1 MGKNLG
7 GKFLRI
13 RAQKKLFMV
22 CILVII
28 GSVFSLLINYKNTG
42 VFMGINKKL
51 PIYCVDTKDKKIA
64 ISFDV
69 SLGNT
74 EHTKD
79 ILDILDK
86 YKIKA
91 TFFVVGDWVNK
102 YPDILKQI
110 SERGN
115 ELGNHS
121 NRHPDMT
128 QLSKD
133 KILEDIN
140 VNEAKIRNIT
150 GTGTK
155 LFRFPAG
162 SYNDEAVSA
171 VESSGYKCIQWNVD
185 SVDWMEKGSD
195 IEYKKVVENT
205 EPGSILL
212 FHSSAKYTPENL
224 PKIIETL
231 KNKGYNFVTVGNL
244 IYKNNYKINP
254 NGKQIKD

>member
-1 MGKNLG
+1 
-7 GKFLRI
+7 
-13 RAQKKLFMV
+13 
-22 CILVII
+22 
-28 GSVFSLLINYKNTG
+28 
-42 VFMGINKKL
+42 
-51 PIYCVDTKDKKIA
+51 
-64 ISFDV
+64 
-69 SLGNT
+69 
-74 EHTKD
+74 
-79 ILDILDK
+79 
-86 YKIKA
+86 
-91 TFFVVGDWVNK
+91 
-102 YPDILKQI
+102 
-110 SERGN
+110 
-115 ELGNHS
+115 
-121 NRHPDMT
+121 MT

-162 SYNDEAVSA
+162 SYNDEAVSV

-195 IEYKKVVENT
+195 IEYKKVIENT

-231 KNKGYNFVTVGNL
+231 ENKGYKFVTVGDL
-244 IYKNNYKINP
+244 IYKDNYKIDQS
-254 NGKQIKD
+254 GKQVKD